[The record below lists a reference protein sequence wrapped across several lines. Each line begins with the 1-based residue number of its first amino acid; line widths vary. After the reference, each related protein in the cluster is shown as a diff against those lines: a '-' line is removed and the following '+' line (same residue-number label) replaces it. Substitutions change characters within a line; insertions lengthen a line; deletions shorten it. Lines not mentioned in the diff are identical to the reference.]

1 MKKYFRPFLN
11 AVGYYAIKAKW
22 RRYQYLS
29 RLQREDK
36 KRNAEVYRRISM
48 IDSRI
53 LPQLQEERNV
63 TVSLTSHSTRV
74 ERFAPYAIYSIL
86 QQTVLPNRIVLNIDK
101 TKWNKEN
108 LPDLIKKLQI
118 AGLEVNLCEDVGPH
132 TKLLPALQKYPDD
145 VIITVDDDICY
156 SQTAIEELLNA
167 YQLYPQGTIV
177 CRRGVEVAYEND
189 MILPYSQWKETK
201 TNTKNRISPFG
212 VNGVLYPP
220 YIFSQEI
227 HNKDVYRQ
235 YCKCA
240 DDIWF
245 TIMEIR
251 ENILVKLVSE
261 PSFTKDLCVNHYN
274 EYVAQNSDAL
284 HFQNEG
290 NGMNN
295 VQLNQLVEY
304 YSLCGDKSK

>member
-29 RLQREDK
+29 RLRREDK
-36 KRNAEVYRRISM
+36 KRNAEVYQRISM
-48 IDSRI
+48 LDTRI
-53 LPQLQEERNV
+53 LPPLQEEKNV

-86 QQTVLPNRIVLNIDK
+86 QQTVLPNRIVLNINQE
-101 TKWNKEN
+101 KWNDDN

-118 AGLEVNLCEDVGPH
+118 AGLEVNFCEDVGPH
-132 TKLLPALQKYPDD
+132 TKFLPTLEKYPDD
-145 VIITVDDDICY
+145 IIITVDDDVCY
-156 SQTAIEELLNA
+156 NQTAIEELLNA
-167 YQLYPQGTIV
+167 YRLYPQDSIV

-189 MILPYSQWKETK
+189 LLLPYSQWKEAK
-201 TNTKNRISPFG
+201 TNTKKRISPYG

-220 YIFSQEI
+220 YVFSQEI
-227 HNKDVYRQ
+227 HNKNVYRK

-245 TIMEIR
+245 TVMEIR
-251 ENILVKLVSE
+251 ENVQVRLVLNS
-261 PSFTKDLCVNHYN
+261 TYMKDLGVDHYN
-274 EYVAQNSDAL
+274 EYIAANSDAL

-290 NGMNN
+290 KGLNDI
-295 VQLNQLVEY
+295 QLYHLVKY
-304 YSLCGDKSK
+304 YSL